1 MFIGGRKFL
10 IDVYF
15 LAKPDFLGGVVVL
28 DVAGMQHLAFASIPA
43 PQKMGLESF
52 NFLLLRPAVRWET
65 GRFAANRD
73 RVNSISSESS
83 TNTASRHPDQARRK
97 Q

>member
-43 PQKMGLESF
+43 PQKMALESF
-52 NFLLLRPAVRWET
+52 NFLT
-65 GRFAANRD
+65 FAACSALGNW
-73 RVNSISSESS
+73 SLCS
-83 TNTASRHPDQARRK
+83 K
-97 Q
+97 